1 MAALIPGAENIGRRE
16 RRKRLFMGFFMFLA
30 AIGLAT
36 GLVAAQAHPLW
47 RLTVALP
54 VFLAGLG
61 YFQAR
66 TRTCVYHAARGSC
79 NLDQG
84 NQPVTDA
91 AARAQLVRQAKLVVF
106 LSLAFATL
114 VSVAITVLPF

>member
-1 MAALIPGAENIGRRE
+1 MAGLIPGIENIGRRE
-16 RRKRLFMGFFMFLA
+16 RRKRLFMGFFMFLV
-30 AIGLAT
+30 AIGLAVA
-36 GLVAAQAHPLW
+36 LVVSQVYPLW

-66 TRTCVYHAARGSC
+66 TRTCVYHAARGTC

-84 NQPVTDA
+84 DQPLTDL
-91 AARAQLVRQAKLVVF
+91 AARAQLVRQAKMVVF

-114 VSVAITVLPF
+114 VSVAITVLPI